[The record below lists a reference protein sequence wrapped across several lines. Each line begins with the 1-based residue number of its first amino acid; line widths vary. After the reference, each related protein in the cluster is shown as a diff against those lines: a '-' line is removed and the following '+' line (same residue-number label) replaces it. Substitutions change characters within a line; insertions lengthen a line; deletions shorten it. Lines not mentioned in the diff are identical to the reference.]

1 MPQYFSFNP
10 TQPNPSHV
18 VENATQ
24 PNATHGWTK
33 PVSISD
39 LHSATRDAATTGTRV
54 LSRMAWCRNVVAR
67 VDDVV
72 DVMPVQSHVTVDD
85 QWRETTMQISPPMSS
100 YLVCVVICEFAHHY
114 SVLGTAVPVRNTS
127 ISCHRGRTRA
137 T

>member
-1 MPQYFSFNP
+1 MPRYFSFNP
-10 TQPNPSHV
+10 TQLITCAGKCDP
-18 VENATQ
+18 TQ
-24 PNATHGWTK
+24 PNATHGWTQ
-33 PVSISD
+33 PMSISD

-114 SVLGTAVPVRNTS
+114 SVLGKAVPVRNTS